1 MQPAQ
6 RHLVLLRHA
15 KSAWPY
21 GVRDLRR
28 PLAKRGRRDAVAVG
42 CWLHDH
48 VPRLDAVVCSP
59 AERARQT
66 WTLVAAELDDPP
78 PARYD
83 ERVYGAT
90 ATQLLALVRT
100 LPDDVGT
107 ALLVG
112 HNPDLQELAAL
123 LTGHEVE
130 MKTSSIAVLAWAG
143 RWTDTDA
150 ETVVLR
156 HHATPRG

>member
-1 MQPAQ
+1 MQPEQ

-15 KSAWPY
+15 KSEWPY

-42 CWLHDH
+42 GWIRDH
-48 VPRLDAVVCSP
+48 VPPLDAVICSP
-59 AERARQT
+59 AERARRT
-66 WTLVAAELDDPP
+66 WALVAAELDDPP

-83 ERVYGAT
+83 ERVYGAV
-90 ATQLLALVRT
+90 ATELLTLVRK
-100 LPDDVGT
+100 LSNNVGA

-112 HNPDLQELAAL
+112 HNPDLEELAAL
-123 LTGHEVE
+123 LSGQDVE
-130 MKTSSIAVLAWAG
+130 MKTSSLAVLAWRG
-143 RWTDTDA
+143 RWADLA
-150 ETVVLR
+150 AGTVELR

>member
-1 MQPAQ
+1 MSWSEQYPPVALGRGGRIKRCSCVHRAQNRLIPNRITAGPGADRSSAGSSTRTSPQPEPQ
-6 RHLVLLRHA
+6 VRHHGQLLE
-15 KSAWPY
+15 P
-21 GVRDLRR
+21 D
-28 PLAKRGRRDAVAVG
+28 
-42 CWLHDH
+42 
-48 VPRLDAVVCSP
+48 
-59 AERARQT
+59 
-66 WTLVAAELDDPP
+66 
-78 PARYD
+78 
-83 ERVYGAT
+83 
-90 ATQLLALVRT
+90 TQLVALVRT

-107 ALLVG
+107 ALMVG